1 MDWTPWVMA
10 AHIATLGL
18 WSAALLIMA
27 GLYAWP
33 PDADDRAEVHRH
45 ALMCRHTFM
54 MLGSP
59 TAVLAILTGSAL
71 VALRG
76 VDGSWLLGKLAAVAL
91 LALFHVYCGHLLHEQ
106 QRAALPRPPVWK
118 RPVLFLVPVLL
129 ISTIFV
135 LVLAK
140 PDVVLEHQIAPKPS
154 GYGHQQGAQ
163 QGQIQTA
170 AMNGGHRVIQTRQP
184 IDERYRQQHDCHH
197 EMAPAGRA
205 VPDSPNDQE
214 FQCAYDAG

>member
-1 MDWTPWVMA
+1 MNWTSWVMV
-10 AHIATLGL
+10 AHIATLGV

-27 GLYAWP
+27 GLYARP
-33 PDADDRAEVHRH
+33 PQADDRAEVHRF
-45 ALMCRHTFM
+45 ALMCRYTFM

-59 TAVLAILTGSAL
+59 AAVVAILTGSAL

-76 VDGSWLLGKLAAVAL
+76 VDGSWLLGKLAAVAM
-91 LALFHVYCGHLLHEQ
+91 LAMFHVYCGHLLHTQEK
-106 QRAALPRPPVWK
+106 AALPQPPPWK
-118 RPVLFLVPVLL
+118 RPFLFLVPLLL

-140 PDVVLEHQIAPKPS
+140 PDVVLEHQISPKPS

-163 QGQIQTA
+163 QRQIQPT
-170 AMNGGHRVIQTRQP
+170 AMNRSQGVVQAGQP
-184 IDERYRQQHDCHH
+184 IDERHGQQHDCHD
-197 EMAPAGRA
+197 EMAPAGGA